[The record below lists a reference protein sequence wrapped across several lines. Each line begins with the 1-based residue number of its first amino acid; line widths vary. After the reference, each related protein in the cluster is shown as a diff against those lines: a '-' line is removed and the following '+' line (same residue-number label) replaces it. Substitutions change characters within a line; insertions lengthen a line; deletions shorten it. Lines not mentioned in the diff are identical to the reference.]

1 MFKKIYLGFLLLSI
15 NAIAQDNWV
24 FIVKNSG
31 GSLYYDPSSI
41 KASGKILKL
50 WTLQDLIS
58 PAPSGYLS
66 AKLQLELDCQNESFK
81 NLYAHTLTGHMGT
94 GEPIFVGADPS
105 NKSMPIAPDSTYKS
119 LLDLVCKK

>member
-1 MFKKIYLGFLLLSI
+1 MLKKIYFCFLLLSI

-24 FIVKNSG
+24 FILKNSG

-41 KASGKILKL
+41 KMSGKTLKL
-50 WTLQDLIS
+50 WTLQDLLT
-58 PAPSGYLS
+58 PDPSGYLS

-105 NKSMPIAPDSTYKS
+105 GKSMPIAPNSTYKS

>member
-1 MFKKIYLGFLLLSI
+1 MLPAIL
-15 NAIAQDNWV
+15 IAQDNWI

-31 GSLYYDPSSI
+31 GSLYYDPSTI
-41 KASGKILKL
+41 KASGKTLKV
-50 WTLQDLIS
+50 WTLQDLVN
-58 PAPSGYLS
+58 PHPSGYLS

-105 NKSMPIAPDSTYKS
+105 GKSMPIAPNSTYKS
-119 LLDLVCKK
+119 LLDLACKK